1 MLCCF
6 RVQHLERLRLHA
18 CFSIR
23 RMLVEGGGK
32 VPQATP
38 SGGTPTSSS
47 FGHPARALLHEPMS
61 CPHLDT
67 QCVVLPKTGDSSS
80 REKGLGRQEPCD
92 NSFLPFP
99 CVCLQIFLAAI
110 GGQKGRHQP
119 HGLCP
124 CSLNA
129 CRMPLFLHAHPSRP
143 WPHLPSGQNKALRMP
158 LLGEL

>member
-1 MLCCF
+1 MNDYVCTHASPLDACLWRAVGRCP
-6 RVQHLERLRLHA
+6 RQHLQEGHLPPAPLATQQELSCMNPCPALTWTHNVWSSPRLGTA
-18 CFSIR
+18 AAGR
-23 RMLVEGGGK
+23 RGWEGK
-32 VPQATP
+32 
-38 SGGTPTSSS
+38 S
-47 FGHPARALLHEPMS
+47 L
-61 CPHLDT
+61 
-67 QCVVLPKTGDSSS
+67 
-80 REKGLGRQEPCD
+80 
-92 NSFLPFP
+92 LPFP

-110 GGQKGRHQP
+110 RGQKGRHQP